1 MSEKHLGSIEIVRT
15 RPGQF
20 VGDTQDPTHLA
31 EEVLDNA
38 IDEIANGFA
47 TNIKIV
53 NNVEDGSFWVCDNG
67 RGIPLGKMKCAD
79 GTIEDTVV
87 VFCTKLFSGSKF
99 DNNDYKTLIGM
110 HGVGLTAVNALSDWL
125 VVKTRD
131 RQNRTRVVTY
141 QFIDS
146 KLSEIIEETDDDL
159 SYSTIV
165 GFKPNKNI
173 LNL

>member
-1 MSEKHLGSIEIVRT
+1 LYEI
-15 RPGQF
+15 
-20 VGDTQDPTHLA
+20 
-31 EEVLDNA
+31 
-38 IDEIANGFA
+38 I
-47 TNIKIV
+47 
-53 NNVEDGSFWVCDNG
+53 
-67 RGIPLGKMKCAD
+67 
-79 GTIEDTVV
+79 
-87 VFCTKLFSGSKF
+87 SGSKF

-165 GFKPNKNI
+165 GFKPNKKYFESLEFNNRYLLKINI
-173 LNL
+173 KFKVF